1 MRARQSALVSLTK
14 MGPAGSSEEA
24 ELVKAKVAATANAEA
39 DPSVGYAAEHAAL
52 AFGIPRVAPVPI
64 ATGEPPGR
72 LREPAGAPQ
81 RAADER
87 VFGAARYL
95 REDASSA
102 SSLTGPLL
110 AAEPSGFALED
121 LTESLTAD
129 ADGAAAVAARAG
141 PTEPAEPA
149 GAGAGS
155 ASDQVTTMLTVPK
168 GRGLQAPQD
177 FAAESSSLTQRSIA
191 PLDELLGESLGE
203 SLSESLSEPLGG
215 ELRGLAAAPLKT
227 IAMPLLQGPMESA
240 TTTWTLPPATGPA
253 AATLGRGALG
263 RSARLVAVALV
274 GAALGA
280 CVSLLTLRALPS
292 ASVGPGSGRR
302 VAPRRPDANAER
314 LIEQA
319 VTALRAGQGEH
330 AAALLRRYKDGRPA
344 AEPEPAVE
352 IMLRVLHRDAAAG
365 PAR

>member
-1 MRARQSALVSLTK
+1 

-24 ELVKAKVAATANAEA
+24 EQVKAKVAATANGEA

-87 VFGAARYL
+87 VLGAARHA

-102 SSLTGPLL
+102 RSLAGPLL
-110 AAEPSGFALED
+110 AAEPSDFALED

-129 ADGAAAVAARAG
+129 ADGAAAVAPRAG
-141 PTEPAEPA
+141 PTEPTGT

-155 ASDQVTTMLTVPK
+155 ASDQVTTMLTVPT

-177 FAAESSSLTQRSIA
+177 FAAESCSLTQRSIA
-191 PLDELLGESLGE
+191 PLDEPLGELLGELLGD
-203 SLSESLSEPLGG
+203 

-240 TTTWTLPPATGPA
+240 TTTWTLPPTGPA
-253 AATLGRGALG
+253 AATLGRGAIG

-274 GAALGA
+274 GAVLGA
-280 CVSLLTLRALPS
+280 CVSLLTLRALPY
-292 ASVGPGSGRR
+292 ASVRLGSGRR
-302 VAPRRPDANAER
+302 AAPRRPDANAER

-330 AAALLRRYKDGRPA
+330 AATLLRRYKDGRPA
-344 AEPEPAVE
+344 AESEPAVE
-352 IMLRVLHRDAAAG
+352 IMLRMLHRDVPAG
-365 PAR
+365 RAR